1 MMLRIAFFIAV
12 GIAVIHGLIHLMGFV
27 AYWPLAE
34 IAELPYKT
42 TLLNGRFQLGQSGMR
57 LFSVLWLLTAVGLV
71 GAAVGLAVKQSWWLP
86 VMSAAVVLS
95 LVITVLDWSNAFR
108 GTMIS
113 LVILVPLLL
122 AWGLRIQP
130 EPFTTFPQASQRDT
144 AVSLPTDLPEP
155 VVRYYEAMM
164 R

>member
-71 GAAVGLAVKQSWWLP
+71 GAGVEAGLMQGADHHLELADGGEP
-86 VMSAAVVLS
+86 
-95 LVITVLDWSNAFR
+95 AFGGIR
-108 GTMIS
+108 R
-113 LVILVPLLL
+113 
-122 AWGLRIQP
+122 LR
-130 EPFTTFPQASQRDT
+130 SKK
-144 AVSLPTDLPEP
+144 
-155 VVRYYEAMM
+155 
-164 R
+164 